1 MKMQLQKRLESMIA
15 ELMAAEAE
23 ARKIVEKSEKEAR
36 DIREKTRR
44 EVQKIIESARLHEE
58 QEANIALENA
68 RNQAET
74 VRKNIVE
81 QVEKE
86 IRHWEELYL
95 KNREN
100 AIKFILD
107 SVSQ

>member
-1 MKMQLQKRLESMIA
+1 MQIQKRLESMLA
-15 ELMAAEAE
+15 ELLAVEAE
-23 ARKIVEKSEKEAR
+23 AREIVEKSEKEAR

-58 QEANIALENA
+58 QEANLALENA
-68 RNQAET
+68 RNQAEI
-74 VRKNIVE
+74 VKNNIMG

-86 IRHWEELYL
+86 IQHWEELYL

-107 SVSQ
+107 SVLQ